1 MNIYSI
7 FFLNSNLNYILN
19 SHWKQNL
26 YNKALRSFFMKPMS
40 TLGVTKSKEILFYFN
55 FDFSLNPRATLGI
68 SASNPYMQTKNN
80 ELKEVLFTPNLD
92 GHPLLQ
98 ILWIRIRHGYGS
110 RGNGFVSPEI
120 SSRKC
125 VCILYICV

>member
-7 FFLNSNLNYILN
+7 FFLNYNLNYILN

-55 FDFSLNPRATLGI
+55 LDFSLNPRATLGI
-68 SASNPYMQTKNN
+68 SASNPYMPTKIMN
-80 ELKEVLFTPNLD
+80 
-92 GHPLLQ
+92 
-98 ILWIRIRHGYGS
+98 
-110 RGNGFVSPEI
+110 
-120 SSRKC
+120 
-125 VCILYICV
+125 